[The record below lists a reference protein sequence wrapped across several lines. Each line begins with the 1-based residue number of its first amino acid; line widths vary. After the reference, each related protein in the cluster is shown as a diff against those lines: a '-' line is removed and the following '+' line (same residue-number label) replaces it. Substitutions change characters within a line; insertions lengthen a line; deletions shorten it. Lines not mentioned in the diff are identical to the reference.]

1 MVIRAVVVLKYLES
15 VLILLKLL
23 VITLDIINS

>member
-1 MVIRAVVVLKYLES
+1 MVIRAVVVLEYLEF